1 MRSRAIVLASPAERE
16 HPRSPLPSAA
26 ESAPHVA
33 LPWVVKLR
41 YGLVAGELLTIAVA
55 ELLLGVAL
63 PLPWLAIPV
72 AVTALSNYLLSR
84 HVPSSAAHAQQL
96 IGLVFC
102 LDTLCLTAAL
112 ALCGGPLNPFSLLYL
127 VLITVS
133 AVVLEKSWTWVLGIL
148 STLCFGLLFWVHLP
162 LEILETH
169 HHGERFSWHL
179 VGMWIAFAIA
189 ASLTAY
195 FIGQV
200 AEALRRR
207 EQEVLEL
214 QQQVSRNERLASLV
228 TLAAGA
234 AHELGTPLASIAVV
248 SKEIERALAGRDAE
262 LADDARLIRSEV
274 DRCRRILHDMSAR
287 GAEATGEAPVRIALN
302 ELAEMVLAYFT
313 AAQRTWIQ
321 VTASGTGL
329 APPEAAARAVAALV
343 KNGLDASPP
352 GVPVALH
359 LWRAAG
365 SIVIRVTDSGSGMPP
380 ETLNRIAEPFFTTK
394 EPGRGMGLGLFLVRL
409 FAERL
414 GGQLRFESEPGR
426 GTVATLEL
434 PSPPMESETDHDA
447 FSREPSR
454 LVRG

>member
-1 MRSRAIVLASPAERE
+1 
-16 HPRSPLPSAA
+16 
-26 ESAPHVA
+26 
-33 LPWVVKLR
+33 
-41 YGLVAGELLTIAVA
+41 
-55 ELLLGVAL
+55 
-63 PLPWLAIPV
+63 
-72 AVTALSNYLLSR
+72 
-84 HVPSSAAHAQQL
+84 
-96 IGLVFC
+96 
-102 LDTLCLTAAL
+102 
-112 ALCGGPLNPFSLLYL
+112 
-127 VLITVS
+127 
-133 AVVLEKSWTWVLGIL
+133 
-148 STLCFGLLFWVHLP
+148 
-162 LEILETH
+162 
-169 HHGERFSWHL
+169 
-179 VGMWIAFAIA
+179 MWIAFAIA

-195 FIGQV
+195 FIGKV

-207 EQEVLEL
+207 EQQVLEL

-287 GAEATGEAPVRIALN
+287 GAEATGEAPVRIALS
-302 ELAEMVLAYFT
+302 ELAERVLAHFSPE
-313 AAQRTWIQ
+313 QRTWIQ
-321 VTASGTGL
+321 VTASGSGL

-343 KNGLDASPP
+343 KNALEASPP

-359 LWRAAG
+359 LGRTAG
-365 SIVIRVTDSGSGMPP
+365 SIVVRVTDSGSGMPP
-380 ETLNRIAEPFFTTK
+380 EILNRIAEPFFTTK

-447 FSREPSR
+447 LSREPCR
-454 LVRG
+454 PVCR